1 MVPQGRLVG
10 ARVELPGLGAIGI
23 LSVYMQVSTSL
34 NETHLNLLAATAILQ
49 HAYQIPV
56 LAAGDYN
63 MSPSK
68 LQENGYRQ
76 HAGMQILHPSSPTC
90 RTKTS
95 QS

>member
-10 ARVELPGLGAIGI
+10 ARVELPGIGAIGI
-23 LSVYMQVSTSL
+23 LAVYMQASTGLIETKL
-34 NETHLNLLAATAILQ
+34 NRLAATAILQ
-49 HAYQIPV
+49 NEYQIPV

-68 LQENGYRQ
+68 LQKNDYIQR
-76 HAGMQILHPSSPTC
+76 AGMQILHPSSPTC

-95 QS
+95 